1 MASASGQLDQPVLSL
16 CRNGYEKWTTSSGE
30 TQSTPPAWSDN
41 VSFPPLADI
50 AVSNASLAM
59 ASAEQTLETAESI
72 NAACRWV
79 LRHRADGRFDYT
91 EYQFVDLRPE
101 GHVEGYWERSYTSG
115 LFETAQA
122 ARDDALEAIPWLPGQ
137 L

>member
-1 MASASGQLDQPVLSL
+1 
-16 CRNGYEKWTTSSGE
+16 
-30 TQSTPPAWSDN
+30 
-41 VSFPPLADI
+41 
-50 AVSNASLAM
+50 M
-59 ASAEQTLETAESI
+59 ASAEHTLETAASI
-72 NAACRWV
+72 DAAFRWV

-91 EYQFVDLRPE
+91 EYRFVDLRPE